1 MDLDNM
7 KKDMNKIVL
16 ALALLIV
23 NCQLSIGQ
31 TPKWAEK
38 ARQAVFSVVTYG
50 SDGKMLGTGNGF
62 FVSED
67 GVALSDYA
75 LFKGASRAEIVNAE
89 GKRLQV
95 LEIMGASEMYDVLK
109 FKVEMN
115 GQKASALAVATVAPA
130 NGSRVY
136 LLPYSTQKK
145 TAPTQGTVKE
155 SSRVAGTYQYY
166 TLELA
171 LQDKMVSCPL
181 LDADGQVFAL
191 AQQTS
196 DDTDK
201 NTCYAMDV
209 RYAMAQ
215 EINALSLNDG
225 SLSNIGIKKALP
237 DSEEQALVT
246 LYMASTA
253 NKEAYAML
261 LNDFIAKFPNSTDG
275 YVRRATYEL
284 NQSVDEATLVKAE
297 ADLDKALEVSTNK
310 AETLYERANLIFN
323 YQLTSPEQTYKDWT
337 YEKALGE
344 IREALATS
352 DLPAYSQLEA
362 DILFAMQNYPEAYKA
377 IEKVNA
383 SALASAAT
391 WYSAA
396 HCKELMNAPAD
407 EVIALMDKCIA
418 TFTPPYTEAAAPYL
432 LERARIN
439 SDAGKYRPA
448 LVDYD
453 EYFKAVNGKVNDQ
466 FYYLRAQC
474 AMQAKAF
481 QRALEDYVEAIE
493 LNPDE
498 LTYRAELAVVNM
510 RVGRNDEA
518 VKILDVAIAKDA
530 TYAELYR
537 LKGLA
542 LLQQKKNKDARDAFN
557 KAKELGDP
565 QVDALIEKYF

>member
-1 MDLDNM
+1 M
-7 KKDMNKIVL
+7 KKNMYKIVL

-31 TPKWAEK
+31 TPKWADK

-50 SDGKMLGTGNGF
+50 ADGKMLGTGNGF

-67 GVALSDYA
+67 GIALSDYT

-95 LEIMGASEMYDVLK
+95 LEIMGANEMYDVLK

-115 GQKASALAVATVAPA
+115 GQKATSLTLATSAPA

-136 LLPYSTQKK
+136 LLPYSTQKN
-145 TAPTQGTVKE
+145 TTPTQGTVKE
-155 SSRVAGTYQYY
+155 SARVAGTYLYY
-166 TLELA
+166 TLGLS

-181 LDADGQVFAL
+181 MDANGQVFAM

-246 LYMASTA
+246 LYMASSA
-253 NKEAYAML
+253 NREAYAML
-261 LNDFIAKFPNSTDG
+261 LNDFIAKFPNSADG

-284 NQSVDEATLVKAE
+284 NQSIGETALKKAE
-297 ADLDKALEVSTNK
+297 ADLDKALEVSSDK
-310 AETLYERANLIFN
+310 GETHYERANLIYN
-323 YQLTSPEQTYKDWT
+323 YQLTSPENVYKDWT
-337 YEKALGE
+337 FDKALSE
-344 IREALATS
+344 VREALATNE
-352 DLPAYSQLEA
+352 LPAYSQLEA
-362 DILFAMQNYPEAYKA
+362 DILFAMQNYAEAYKA

-383 SALASAAT
+383 SPLASPAT
-391 WYSAA
+391 WYNAA
-396 HCKELMNAPAD
+396 HCKELMNAPSD
-407 EVIALMDKCIA
+407 EVVALMDKCVGS
-418 TFTPPYTEAAAPYL
+418 FTPPYTEQAAPYL
-432 LERARIN
+432 LERARIYTN
-439 SDAGKYRPA
+439 AEKYRPA
-448 LVDYD
+448 LIDYD
-453 EYFKAVNGKVNDQ
+453 EYYKAVNGKVNDQ
-466 FYYLRAQC
+466 FYYLRGQC

-481 QRALEDYVEAIE
+481 QRALDDYAEAIE

-510 RVGRNDEA
+510 RVGRNEEA
-518 VKILDVAIAKDA
+518 IKVLDAAIAKD
-530 TYAELYR
+530 TSYAELYR

-542 LLQQKKNKDARDAFN
+542 LLQLKKNNDARAAFN
-557 KAKELGDP
+557 KAKELGDS

>member
-1 MDLDNM
+1 MG
-7 KKDMNKIVL
+7 KSIKIVL
-16 ALALLIV
+16 ALIMLMV
-23 NCQLSIGQ
+23 NGQ
-31 TPKWAEK
+31 WSMVNGQSTKWADK
-38 ARQAVFSVVTYG
+38 ARHAVFSVVTYG
-50 SDGKMLGTGNGF
+50 DDGKMLGTGNGF

-75 LFKGASRAEIVNAE
+75 LFKGASRAEIVNTD

-95 LEIMGASEMYDVLK
+95 LEIMGANEMYDVLK
-109 FKVEMN
+109 FKVQMN
-115 GQKASALAVATVAPA
+115 GQKATALTVAPNA
-130 NGSRVY
+130 PATGSTVY
-136 LLPYSTQKK
+136 LLPYSTQKN
-145 TAPTQGTVKE
+145 TAVTPGKVKE
-155 SSRVAGTYQYY
+155 TSKVSGTYEYY
-166 TLELA
+166 TLELP

-181 LDADGQVFAL
+181 MDANGQVFAL

-201 NTCYAMDV
+201 TTCYAIDA

-225 SLSNIGIKKALP
+225 SLSSIGIKKALP
-237 DSEEQALVT
+237 DTEDQALVT
-246 LYMASTA
+246 LYMASTTTNA
-253 NKEAYAML
+253 VGYSML
-261 LNDFIAKFPNSTDG
+261 LNDFVAKFPNNADG
-275 YVRRATYEL
+275 YVRRATHVL
-284 NQSVDEATLVKAE
+284 TQNIDEASLAKAE
-297 ADLDKALEVSTNK
+297 ADLNKALEVTTNRD
-310 AETLYERANLIFN
+310 ETLYERANLIYN
-323 YQLTSPEQTYKDWT
+323 YQLTNPENTYKDWT

-344 IREALATS
+344 VREALTLN

-362 DILFAMQNYPEAYKA
+362 DILFAMQNYAEAYQA
-377 IEKVNA
+377 IEKVNN
-383 SALASAAT
+383 SPLASAST

-407 EVIALMDKCIA
+407 EVIALMDKCIG
-418 TFTPPYTEAAAPYL
+418 TFTPPYTEQAAPYL
-432 LERARIN
+432 LERARIYTN
-439 SDAGKYRPA
+439 AEKYRPA
-448 LVDYD
+448 LVDYE
-453 EYFKAVNGKVNDQ
+453 EYYKAVNGKVNDQ

-481 QRALEDYVEAIE
+481 QRALDDYVEAIM

-518 VKILDVAIAKDA
+518 VRILDVAIAKDA

-542 LLQQKKNKDARDAFN
+542 LLQQKKNKEARSAFD
-557 KAKELGDP
+557 KAKELGDE

>member
-1 MDLDNM
+1 M
-7 KKDMNKIVL
+7 KSIISKLVL
-16 ALALLIV
+16 LLIV
-23 NCQLSIGQ
+23 FNLQPAILNLAFGQ
-31 TPKWAEK
+31 NTKWADK
-38 ARQAVFSVVTYG
+38 ARQAVFSIVTYG
-50 SDGKMLGTGNGF
+50 ADGKMLGTGNGF
-62 FVSED
+62 FIGED

-75 LFKGASRAEIVNAE
+75 LFKGASRAEIINAE

-95 LEIMGASEMYDVLK
+95 LEIMGANEMYDVLK
-109 FKVEMN
+109 FKVDMN
-115 GQKASALAVATVAPA
+115 GQKSSALTVAANAPA

-136 LLPYSTQKK
+136 LLPYSTQKN

-155 SSRVAGTYQYY
+155 SSRVAGSYQYY

-181 LDADGQVFAL
+181 MDANGQVFAL

-201 NTCYAMDV
+201 STCYAMDV
-209 RYAMAQ
+209 RFAMAQ

-225 SLSNIGIKKALP
+225 SLSSIGIKKALP

-246 LYMASTA
+246 LFMASTA

-261 LNDFIAKFPNSTDG
+261 LNDFITKFPNNADG

-284 NQSVDEATLVKAE
+284 GLSLDEATLAKAE
-297 ADLDKALEVSTNK
+297 ADLDKALEVSTDK
-310 AETLYERANLIFN
+310 AETLYERGNLIYN
-323 YQLTSPEQTYKDWT
+323 YQLTNPEQIYKDWT
-337 YEKALGE
+337 YEKALKE
-344 IREALATS
+344 VREAVAIN
-352 DLPAYSQLEA
+352 DLPAYNQLEA
-362 DILFAMQNYPEAYKA
+362 DILFAMQNYAEAYKA

-391 WYSAA
+391 WYNAA
-396 HCKELMNAPAD
+396 HCKELMNAPSD
-407 EVIALMDKCIA
+407 EVIALMQKCIG

-432 LERARIN
+432 LERARIYSN
-439 SDAGKYRPA
+439 AEKYRPA

-453 EYFKAVNGKVNDQ
+453 EYLKAVNGKVNDQ

-474 AMQAKAF
+474 AMKAKAF
-481 QRALEDYVEAIE
+481 QRAMEDYVEAIQ

-510 RVGRNDEA
+510 RVGRNEEA

-542 LLQQKKNKDARDAFN
+542 LLQQKKNKEARTAFN

>member
-1 MDLDNM
+1 M
-7 KKDMNKIVL
+7 KKIFLRMAFAI
-16 ALALLIV
+16 LLVMANGQMV
-23 NCQLSIGQ
+23 NGQ
-31 TPKWAEK
+31 SPKWADK
-38 ARQAVFSVVTYG
+38 ARQAVFSIVTYG
-50 SDGKMLGTGNGF
+50 ADGKMMGTGNGF

-75 LFKGASRAEIVNAE
+75 LFKGAARAEIINTE
-89 GKRLQV
+89 GKRFQV
-95 LEIMGASEMYDVLK
+95 LEIMGANEMYDVLK
-109 FKVEMN
+109 FKVELN
-115 GQKASALAVATVAPA
+115 GQKAFSLAVSDNVPA
-130 NGSRVY
+130 SGSRVY
-136 LLPYSTQKK
+136 LLPYSTQKN
-145 TAPTQGTVKE
+145 TAPTPGSVKE
-155 SSRVAGTYQYY
+155 SSRMAGPYQYY

-181 LDADGQVFAL
+181 MDANGQVFAL

-201 NTCYAMDV
+201 STCYAMDA
-209 RYAMAQ
+209 RFAMAQ
-215 EINALSLNDG
+215 EINAFSLNDG

-246 LYMASTA
+246 LLMASTT
-253 NKEAYAML
+253 NKEAYAMI
-261 LNDFIAKFPNSTDG
+261 LNDFIKKFPNNADG

-284 NQSVDEATLVKAE
+284 GLSLDEASLVKAE
-297 ADLDKALEVSTNK
+297 ADLDKALEVSTDK
-310 AETLYERANLIFN
+310 AETLYERANLIYN
-323 YQLTSPEQTYKDWT
+323 YQLTKPELTYKDWT
-337 YEKALGE
+337 YDKALDE
-344 IREALATS
+344 VRQSQAINA
-352 DLPAYSQLEA
+352 LPAYSQLES
-362 DILFAMQNYPEAYKA
+362 DILFAMQNYAEAYKA

-396 HCKELMNAPAD
+396 HCKELMKAPAD
-407 EVIALMDKCIA
+407 EVIALMDKCIG

-432 LERARIN
+432 LERARIYTN
-439 SDAGKYRPA
+439 AEKYRLA

-453 EYFKAVNGKVNDQ
+453 EYLKAVNGKVNDQ
-466 FYYLRAQC
+466 FYYLRGQC

-481 QRALEDYVEAIE
+481 QRALDDYTEAIE
-493 LNPDE
+493 LNPDD

-518 VKILDVAIAKDA
+518 LKVLDAAIAKDA
-530 TYAELYR
+530 NYAELYR

-542 LLQQKKNKDARDAFN
+542 LLQLKKNKDARAAFN

>member
-1 MDLDNM
+1 M
-7 KKDMNKIVL
+7 
-16 ALALLIV
+16 
-23 NCQLSIGQ
+23 
-31 TPKWAEK
+31 
-38 ARQAVFSVVTYG
+38 
-50 SDGKMLGTGNGF
+50 
-62 FVSED
+62 SED

-75 LFKGASRAEIVNAE
+75 LFKGASRAEIVNTD

-95 LEIMGASEMYDVLK
+95 LEIMGANEMYDVLK
-109 FKVEMN
+109 FKVQMN
-115 GQKASALAVATVAPA
+115 GQKATALTVASNAPA
-130 NGSRVY
+130 TGSTVY
-136 LLPYSTQKK
+136 LLPYSTQKN
-145 TAPTQGTVKE
+145 TAVTPGKVKE
-155 SSRVAGTYQYY
+155 TSKVSGTYEYY
-166 TLELA
+166 TLELP

-181 LDADGQVFAL
+181 MDANGQVFAL

-201 NTCYAMDV
+201 TTCYAIDA

-225 SLSNIGIKKALP
+225 SLSSIGIKKALP
-237 DSEEQALVT
+237 DTEDQALVT
-246 LYMASTA
+246 LYMASTTTNA
-253 NKEAYAML
+253 VGYSML
-261 LNDFIAKFPNSTDG
+261 LNDFVAKFPNNADG
-275 YVRRATYEL
+275 YVRRATHVL
-284 NQSVDEATLVKAE
+284 TQNIDEASLAKAE
-297 ADLDKALEVSTNK
+297 ADLNKALEVTTNRD
-310 AETLYERANLIFN
+310 ETLYERANLIYN
-323 YQLTSPEQTYKDWT
+323 YQLTNPENTYKDWT

-344 IREALATS
+344 VREALTLN

-362 DILFAMQNYPEAYKA
+362 DILFAMQNYAEAYQA
-377 IEKVNA
+377 IEKVNN
-383 SALASAAT
+383 SPLASAST

-407 EVIALMDKCIA
+407 EVIALMDKCIG
-418 TFTPPYTEAAAPYL
+418 TFTPPYTEQAAPYL
-432 LERARIN
+432 LERARIYTN
-439 SDAGKYRPA
+439 AEKYRPA
-448 LVDYD
+448 LVDYE
-453 EYFKAVNGKVNDQ
+453 EYYKAVNGKVNDQ

-481 QRALEDYVEAIE
+481 QRALDDYVEAIM

-518 VKILDVAIAKDA
+518 VRILDVAIAKDA

-542 LLQQKKNKDARDAFN
+542 LLQQKKNKEARSAFD
-557 KAKELGDP
+557 KAKELGDE

>member
-1 MDLDNM
+1 M
-7 KKDMNKIVL
+7 KGIISKLVL
-16 ALALLIV
+16 LLIV
-23 NCQLSIGQ
+23 FNFQSSILNLVFGQ
-31 TPKWAEK
+31 NTKWADK
-38 ARQAVFSVVTYG
+38 ARQAVFSIVTYG
-50 SDGKMLGTGNGF
+50 TDGKMLGTGNGF

-67 GVALSDYA
+67 GVALSDYT
-75 LFKGASRAEIVNAE
+75 LFRGASRAEIINAE

-95 LEIMGASEMYDVLK
+95 LEIMGANEMYDVLK
-109 FKVEMN
+109 FKVDMN
-115 GQKASALAVATVAPA
+115 GQKSSALTVAANAPA

-136 LLPYSTQKK
+136 LLPYSTQKN

-155 SSRVAGTYQYY
+155 SSRVAGSYQYY

-181 LDADGQVFAL
+181 MDANGQVFAL

-209 RYAMAQ
+209 RFAMAQ

-225 SLSNIGIKKALP
+225 SLSSIGIKKALP

-246 LYMASTA
+246 LFMASTA

-261 LNDFIAKFPNSTDG
+261 LNDFITKFPNNADG

-284 NQSVDEATLVKAE
+284 GLSLDEATLAKAE
-297 ADLDKALEVSTNK
+297 ADLDKALEVSTDK
-310 AETLYERANLIFN
+310 AETLYERANLIYN
-323 YQLTSPEQTYKDWT
+323 YQLTNPEQTYKDWT
-337 YEKALGE
+337 FEKALNE
-344 IREALATS
+344 VREAVATN
-352 DLPAYSQLEA
+352 DLPAYNQLES
-362 DILFAMQNYPEAYKA
+362 DILFAMQNYAEAYKA

-391 WYSAA
+391 WYNAA
-396 HCKELMNAPAD
+396 HCKELMNASSD
-407 EVIALMDKCIA
+407 EVISLMDKCIG

-432 LERARIN
+432 LERARIYSN
-439 SDAGKYRPA
+439 AEKYRPA

-453 EYFKAVNGKVNDQ
+453 EYLKAVNGKVNDQ

-474 AMQAKAF
+474 AMKAKAF
-481 QRALEDYVEAIE
+481 QRAMEDYVEAIQ

-510 RVGRNDEA
+510 RVGRNEEA

-542 LLQQKKNKDARDAFN
+542 LLQQKKNKEARTAFN
-557 KAKELGDP
+557 KAKELGDS

>member
-1 MDLDNM
+1 MRKNI
-7 KKDMNKIVL
+7 KIVL
-16 ALALLIV
+16 ALIMLMV
-23 NCQLSIGQ
+23 NGQ
-31 TPKWAEK
+31 WSMINGQSTKWADK
-38 ARQAVFSVVTYG
+38 ARHAVFSVVTYAD
-50 SDGKMLGTGNGF
+50 DGKMLGTGNGF

-75 LFKGASRAEIVNAE
+75 LFKGASRAEIVNTD

-95 LEIMGASEMYDVLK
+95 LEIMGANEMYDVLK
-109 FKVEMN
+109 FKVQMN
-115 GQKASALAVATVAPA
+115 GQKATALTVSPNAPA
-130 NGSRVY
+130 EGSTVY
-136 LLPYSTQKK
+136 LLPYSTQKN
-145 TAPTQGTVKE
+145 TAVTPGTVKE
-155 SSRVAGTYQYY
+155 TSKVSSTYEYY
-166 TLELA
+166 TLELP

-181 LDADGQVFAL
+181 MDANGQVFAL

-201 NTCYAMDV
+201 TTCYAMDA

-225 SLSNIGIKKALP
+225 SLSSIGIKKALP
-237 DSEEQALVT
+237 DTEDQALVT
-246 LYMASTA
+246 LYMASTTTNA
-253 NKEAYAML
+253 AGYSML
-261 LNDFIAKFPNSTDG
+261 LNDFVAKFPNNADG
-275 YVRRATYEL
+275 YVRRATHVL
-284 NQSVDEATLVKAE
+284 TQSIDEASLAKAE
-297 ADLDKALEVSTNK
+297 ADLNKALEVATNRD
-310 AETLYERANLIFN
+310 ETLYERANLIYN
-323 YQLTSPEQTYKDWT
+323 YQLTNPENTYKDWT

-344 IREALATS
+344 VREALTLN

-362 DILFAMQNYPEAYKA
+362 DILFAMQNYAEAYQA
-377 IEKVNA
+377 IEKVNN
-383 SALASAAT
+383 SPLASAST

-407 EVIALMDKCIA
+407 EVIALMDKCIG
-418 TFTPPYTEAAAPYL
+418 TFTPPYTEQAAPYL

-439 SDAGKYRPA
+439 TNAEKYRPA
-448 LVDYD
+448 LVDYE
-453 EYFKAVNGKVNDQ
+453 EYYKAVNGKVNDQ
-466 FYYLRAQC
+466 FYYLRGQC

-481 QRALEDYVEAIE
+481 QRALDDYAEAIE
-493 LNPDE
+493 LNPNE

-518 VKILDVAIAKDA
+518 VKVLDEAIAKDA

-542 LLQQKKNKDARDAFN
+542 LLQQKKEKDARSAFD
-557 KAKELGDP
+557 KAKELGDE

>member
-1 MDLDNM
+1 M
-7 KKDMNKIVL
+7 KGIISKL
-16 ALALLIV
+16 ALVILMFNVQCSMFNLAY
-23 NCQLSIGQ
+23 GQ
-31 TPKWAEK
+31 STKWADK
-38 ARQAVFSVVTYG
+38 ARQAVFSIVTYG
-50 SDGKMLGTGNGF
+50 NDGKMLGTGNGF

-67 GVALSDYA
+67 GIALSDYA
-75 LFKGASRAEIVNAE
+75 LFKGAARAEIVNAE

-95 LEIMGASEMYDVLK
+95 KEVMGANEMYDVIK
-109 FKVEMN
+109 FRIEMN
-115 GQKASALAVATVAPA
+115 GAKATALTVAANAPA
-130 NGSRVY
+130 NGSTVY
-136 LLPYSTQKK
+136 LLPYSTQKN
-145 TAPTQGTVKE
+145 TALTQGKVQE
-155 SSRVAGTYQYY
+155 STRVSGSYQYY
-166 TLELA
+166 TLALP

-181 LDADGQVFAL
+181 MDANGQVFAL

-201 NTCYAMDV
+201 STCYAIDA

-225 SLSNIGIKKALP
+225 SLTGIGIKKALP

-246 LYMASTA
+246 LYMASTSTS
-253 NKEAYAML
+253 KEGYAML
-261 LNDFIAKFPNSTDG
+261 LDDFVAKFPNNADG
-275 YVRRATYEL
+275 YVRRATHTL
-284 NQSVDEATLVKAE
+284 SQSLDDAALAKAE
-297 ADLDKALEVSTNK
+297 ADMDKALEVTTNRP
-310 AETLYERANLIFN
+310 ETLYELATLIYN
-323 YQLTSPEQTYKDWT
+323 YQLTNPDPVYKDWT
-337 YEKALGE
+337 LDKALAE
-344 IREALATS
+344 VREALATN

-362 DILFAMQNYPEAYKA
+362 DILFAMQNYEESYKA

-383 SALASAAT
+383 SALASAGT

-396 HCKELMNAPAD
+396 HCKELMNAPID
-407 EVIALMDKCIA
+407 EVIALIDKSVG
-418 TFTPPYTEAAAPYL
+418 TFTPPYTEEAAPYL
-432 LERARIN
+432 LERARIYTN
-439 SDAGKYRPA
+439 AEKYRPA

-453 EYFKAVNGKVNDQ
+453 EYYKAVNGKVNDQ
-466 FYYLRAQC
+466 FYYMRAQC

-481 QRALEDYVEAIE
+481 QRALDDYVEAIM

-542 LLQQKKNKDARDAFN
+542 LLQQKKNKEARAALD

-565 QVDALIEKYF
+565 QVDALLEKYFK

>member
-1 MDLDNM
+1 M
-7 KKDMNKIVL
+7 KRMITKLVL
-16 ALALLIV
+16 LLIIF
-23 NCQLSIGQ
+23 NFHFSNLNLAFGQ
-31 TPKWAEK
+31 NTKWADK
-38 ARQAVFSVVTYG
+38 ARQAVFSIVTYG
-50 SDGKMLGTGNGF
+50 ADGKMLGAGNGF

-75 LFKGASRAEIVNAE
+75 LFKSASRAEIINAE
-89 GKRLQV
+89 GKRFQV
-95 LEIMGASEMYDVLK
+95 LEIMGANEMYDVLK

-115 GQKASALAVATVAPA
+115 GQKAPALTLAANTPA

-136 LLPYSTQKK
+136 LLPYSTQKN
-145 TAPTQGTVKE
+145 TALTQGTVRE
-155 SSRVAGTYQYY
+155 SYRVVGSYQYY
-166 TLELA
+166 TIDLP

-181 LDADGQVFAL
+181 MDANGHVFAL

-225 SLSNIGIKKALP
+225 SLSSINIKKALP
-237 DSEEQALVT
+237 NSEEQALVT
-246 LYMASTA
+246 LFIASTA

-261 LNDFIAKFPNSTDG
+261 LNDFITKFPNNADG

-284 NQSVDEATLVKAE
+284 SMSIDDATLAKVE
-297 ADLDKALEVSTNK
+297 ADLDKAMEVSSDK
-310 AETLYERANLIFN
+310 AETLYECANLIYN
-323 YQLTSPEQTYKDWT
+323 YQLTNPKQTYKDWT
-337 YEKALGE
+337 YEKALNNV
-344 IREALATS
+344 REALTING
-352 DLPAYSQLEA
+352 LPAYSQLEA
-362 DILFAMQNYPEAYKA
+362 DILFAMQNYAEAYNA

-383 SALASAAT
+383 SALASGAT
-391 WYSAA
+391 WYNAA

-407 EVIALMDKCIA
+407 EVIALMDKCIS
-418 TFTPPYTEAAAPYL
+418 TFTPPYTETAAPYL
-432 LERARIN
+432 LERARVYTN
-439 SDAGKYRPA
+439 AGKYRPA
-448 LVDYD
+448 LMDYD
-453 EYFKAVNGKVNDQ
+453 EYLKAVNGKVNDQ
-466 FYYLRAQC
+466 FYYLRGQC

-481 QRALEDYVEAIE
+481 QRALDDYAEAIE
-493 LNPDE
+493 LNPDD
-498 LTYRAELAVVNM
+498 LTYRSELAVVNM

-518 VKILDVAIAKDA
+518 LKVLDEAIAKDA
-530 TYAELYR
+530 NYAELYR

-542 LLQQKKNKDARDAFN
+542 LLQLKKNKDARTAFN

>member
-1 MDLDNM
+1 MRKNI
-7 KKDMNKIVL
+7 KIVL
-16 ALALLIV
+16 ALIMLMV
-23 NCQLSIGQ
+23 NGQ
-31 TPKWAEK
+31 WSMINGQSTKWADK
-38 ARQAVFSVVTYG
+38 ARHAVFSVVTYAD
-50 SDGKMLGTGNGF
+50 DGKMLGTGNGF

-75 LFKGASRAEIVNAE
+75 LFKGASRAEIVNTD

-95 LEIMGASEMYDVLK
+95 LEIMGANEMYDVLK
-109 FKVEMN
+109 FKVQMN
-115 GQKASALAVATVAPA
+115 GQKATALTVSPNAPA
-130 NGSRVY
+130 EGSTVY
-136 LLPYSTQKK
+136 LLPYSTQKN
-145 TAPTQGTVKE
+145 TAVTPGTVKE
-155 SSRVAGTYQYY
+155 TSKVSGTYEYY
-166 TLELA
+166 TLELP

-181 LDADGQVFAL
+181 MDANGQVFAL

-201 NTCYAMDV
+201 TTCYAMDA

-225 SLSNIGIKKALP
+225 SLSSIGIKKALP
-237 DSEEQALVT
+237 DTEDQALVT
-246 LYMASTA
+246 LYMASTTTNA
-253 NKEAYAML
+253 AGYSML
-261 LNDFIAKFPNSTDG
+261 LNDFVAKFPNNADG
-275 YVRRATYEL
+275 YVRRATHVL
-284 NQSVDEATLVKAE
+284 TQSIDEASLAKAE
-297 ADLDKALEVSTNK
+297 ADLNKALEVATNRD
-310 AETLYERANLIFN
+310 ETLYERANLIYN
-323 YQLTSPEQTYKDWT
+323 YQLTNPENTYKDWT

-344 IREALATS
+344 VREALTLN

-362 DILFAMQNYPEAYKA
+362 DILFAMQNYAEAYQA
-377 IEKVNA
+377 IEKVNN
-383 SALASAAT
+383 SPLASAST

-407 EVIALMDKCIA
+407 EVIALMDKCIG
-418 TFTPPYTEAAAPYL
+418 TFTPPYTEQAAPYL

-439 SDAGKYRPA
+439 MNAEKYRPA
-448 LVDYD
+448 LVDYE
-453 EYFKAVNGKVNDQ
+453 EYYKAVNGKVNDQ
-466 FYYLRAQC
+466 FYYLRGQC

-481 QRALEDYVEAIE
+481 QRALDDYAEAIE
-493 LNPDE
+493 LNPNE

-518 VKILDVAIAKDA
+518 VKVLDEAIAKDA

-542 LLQQKKNKDARDAFN
+542 LLQQKKEKDARSAFD
-557 KAKELGDP
+557 KAKELGDE

>member
-1 MDLDNM
+1 MG
-7 KKDMNKIVL
+7 KSIKIVL
-16 ALALLIV
+16 ALIMLMV
-23 NCQLSIGQ
+23 NGQ
-31 TPKWAEK
+31 WSMVNGQSTKWADK
-38 ARQAVFSVVTYG
+38 ARHAVFSVVTYG
-50 SDGKMLGTGNGF
+50 DDGKMLGTGNGF

-75 LFKGASRAEIVNAE
+75 LFKGASRAEIVNTD

-95 LEIMGASEMYDVLK
+95 LEIMGANEMYDVLK
-109 FKVEMN
+109 FKVQMN
-115 GQKASALAVATVAPA
+115 GQKATALTVAPNA
-130 NGSRVY
+130 PASGSTVY
-136 LLPYSTQKK
+136 LLPYSTQKN
-145 TAPTQGTVKE
+145 TAVTPGKVKE
-155 SSRVAGTYQYY
+155 TSKVSGTYEYY
-166 TLELA
+166 TLELP

-181 LDADGQVFAL
+181 MDANGQVFAL

-201 NTCYAMDV
+201 TTCYAIDA

-225 SLSNIGIKKALP
+225 SLSSIGIKKALP
-237 DSEEQALVT
+237 DTEDQALVT
-246 LYMASTA
+246 LYMASTTTNA
-253 NKEAYAML
+253 VGYSML
-261 LNDFIAKFPNSTDG
+261 LNDFVAKFPNNADG
-275 YVRRATYEL
+275 YVRRATHVL
-284 NQSVDEATLVKAE
+284 TQNIDEASLTKAE
-297 ADLDKALEVSTNK
+297 ADLNKALEVTANRD
-310 AETLYERANLIFN
+310 ETLYERANLIYN
-323 YQLTSPEQTYKDWT
+323 YQLTNPENTYKDWT

-344 IREALATS
+344 VREALTLN

-362 DILFAMQNYPEAYKA
+362 DILFAMQNYAEAYQA
-377 IEKVNA
+377 IEKVNN
-383 SALASAAT
+383 SPLASAST

-407 EVIALMDKCIA
+407 EVIALMDKCIG
-418 TFTPPYTEAAAPYL
+418 TFTPPYTEQAAPYL
-432 LERARIN
+432 LERARIYTN
-439 SDAGKYRPA
+439 AEKYRPA
-448 LVDYD
+448 LVDYE
-453 EYFKAVNGKVNDQ
+453 EYYKAVNGKVNDQ

-474 AMQAKAF
+474 AMQAIAF
-481 QRALEDYVEAIE
+481 QRALDDYVEAIM

-518 VKILDVAIAKDA
+518 VRILDVAIAKDA

-542 LLQQKKNKDARDAFN
+542 LLQQKKNKEARSAFD
-557 KAKELGDP
+557 KAKELGDE

>member
-1 MDLDNM
+1 MVFA
-7 KKDMNKIVL
+7 I
-16 ALALLIV
+16 LLVMANGQWSMV
-23 NCQLSIGQ
+23 NGQ
-31 TPKWAEK
+31 SPKWADK
-38 ARQAVFSVVTYG
+38 ARQAVFSIVTYG
-50 SDGKMLGTGNGF
+50 ADGKMLGTGNGF

-67 GVALSDYA
+67 GMALSDYT
-75 LFKGASRAEIVNAE
+75 LFKGASRAEIVNTE
-89 GKRLQV
+89 GKRFQV
-95 LEIMGASEMYDVLK
+95 LEIMGANEMYDVLK

-115 GQKASALAVATVAPA
+115 GQKATALTVAANAPA

-136 LLPYSTQKK
+136 LLPYSTQKN
-145 TAPTQGTVKE
+145 TAPTPGSVKE
-155 SSRVAGTYQYY
+155 SSRMAGSYQYY

-181 LDADGQVFAL
+181 MNADGQVFAL

-201 NTCYAMDV
+201 NTCYAMDA
-209 RYAMAQ
+209 RFAMAQ

-225 SLSNIGIKKALP
+225 SLSSIGIKKALP

-246 LYMASTA
+246 LLMASSA
-253 NKEAYAML
+253 NQEAYAML
-261 LNDFIAKFPNSTDG
+261 LNDYIAKFPNSADG
-275 YVRRATYEL
+275 YVRRATFEL
-284 NQSVDEATLVKAE
+284 SLSLDEATLAKAE
-297 ADLDKALEVSTNK
+297 ADLNKALEVSTDK
-310 AETLYERANLIFN
+310 AETLYESANLIYN
-323 YQLTSPEQTYKDWT
+323 YQLTNPEQTYKDWT
-337 YEKALGE
+337 YDKALGE
-344 IREALATS
+344 ICEALAINE
-352 DLPAYSQLEA
+352 LPAYNQLES
-362 DILFAMQNYPEAYKA
+362 DILFAMRNYAEAYKA

-383 SALASAAT
+383 SALASATT

-396 HCKELMNAPAD
+396 HCKELLKAPAD
-407 EVIALMDKCIA
+407 EVIALMDKCIG

-432 LERARIN
+432 LERARIY
-439 SDAGKYRPA
+439 SDAEKYRPA
-448 LVDYD
+448 LLDYD
-453 EYFKAVNGKVNDQ
+453 EYYKAVNGRVNDQ
-466 FYYLRAQC
+466 FYYLRGQC

-481 QRALEDYVEAIE
+481 QRALDDYAEAIE

-518 VKILDVAIAKDA
+518 LKVLDEAIGKDA
-530 TYAELYR
+530 SYAELYR

-542 LLQQKKNKDARDAFN
+542 LLQQKKNKDARTAFD